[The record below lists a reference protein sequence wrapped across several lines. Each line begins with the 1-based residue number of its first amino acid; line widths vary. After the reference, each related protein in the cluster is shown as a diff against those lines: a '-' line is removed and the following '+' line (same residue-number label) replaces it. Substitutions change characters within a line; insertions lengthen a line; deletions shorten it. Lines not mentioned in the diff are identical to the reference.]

1 MQKLSNNKP
10 TLQLYE
16 RELQNIANMINQCSM
31 QVDSAYSAKETPFIK
46 KHLANMQENISLQI
60 RYCQWLK

>member
-1 MQKLSNNKP
+1 MQKHSNNKP

-16 RELQNIANMINQCSM
+16 RELQKIAYAINLCSM
-31 QVDSAYSAKETPFIK
+31 QLDSAYSAKETPFIK
-46 KHLANMQENISLQI
+46 KHLANMQENISLQL